1 MGIALQTILDEIT
14 EIKDNGNNTAAELRK
29 VLTDMLEYSNDGFEI
44 AIDTLVI
51 TDTQLYQY
59 SFKGT
64 KKQCCNLFL
73 ILQNKGAGS
82 TTMGGNF
89 GATNVFTFEIQKE
102 EYDILRDFV
111 PDIQENRV
119 PLTYVLPIVGRDHHR
134 IAMVVLRKQLDP
146 ADNKLKHYVLVHTDL
161 VEEEG
166 TITTLPLNY
175 IKTVFPAN
183 NKKAEASFNKAVNF
197 SATFKD
203 FK

>member
-44 AIDTLVI
+44 AIDTLVM

-73 ILQNKGAGS
+73 LLQNRGAG
-82 TTMGGNF
+82 TTTAGGNF
-89 GATNVFTFEIQKE
+89 GDTNVFTFEIKKE

-111 PDIQENRV
+111 PDIQDNRMV
-119 PLTYVLPIVGRDHHR
+119 LSYVLPIVGRDHHR
-134 IAMVVLRKQLDP
+134 IAMVVLRKQVDP
-146 ADNKLKHYVLVHTDL
+146 ADNKLKYYVLIHTDL
-161 VEEEG
+161 VAEEG

-175 IKTVFPAN
+175 IKTVFPPNA
-183 NKKAEASFNKAVNF
+183 KKAEASFNKAVNF
-197 SATFKD
+197 SATLKD